1 MNTKILFFLL
11 LILAACNPS
20 RLEDPIVIADVE
32 EEFIIYPR
40 EVLNTSTPKE
50 LEWVIVSKNTE
61 PCQNYEIKA
70 RLEKNSTNLSL
81 YIDEITNPDDC
92 IEGEIIPSL
101 ILNSGKINQ
110 TTYNFNITLKKT
122 IENSGHLKKTDNR
135 YTIQI
140 GSENGI
146 DLQHKELI
154 AIPNEALWGYMGWYE
169 GLEADQ
175 IASALG
181 KMKDL
186 WPSNNLPSGFYGHF
200 VIMPGVYHQPAL
212 LELPEY
218 ELFQTVLLTKA
229 DKNNEAIQQE
239 LDLLKSQMG
248 NSGINIVL
256 FDNTGKVYR

>member
-1 MNTKILFFLL
+1 
-11 LILAACNPS
+11 
-20 RLEDPIVIADVE
+20 
-32 EEFIIYPR
+32 
-40 EVLNTSTPKE
+40 
-50 LEWVIVSKNTE
+50 
-61 PCQNYEIKA
+61 
-70 RLEKNSTNLSL
+70 
-81 YIDEITNPDDC
+81 
-92 IEGEIIPSL
+92 
-101 ILNSGKINQ
+101 
-110 TTYNFNITLKKT
+110 
-122 IENSGHLKKTDNR
+122 
-135 YTIQI
+135 
-140 GSENGI
+140 
-146 DLQHKELI
+146 
-154 AIPNEALWGYMGWYE
+154 MGWYE

>member
-1 MNTKILFFLL
+1 ML

-101 ILNSGKINQ
+101 ILN
-110 TTYNFNITLKKT
+110 
-122 IENSGHLKKTDNR
+122 
-135 YTIQI
+135 
-140 GSENGI
+140 
-146 DLQHKELI
+146 
-154 AIPNEALWGYMGWYE
+154 
-169 GLEADQ
+169 
-175 IASALG
+175 
-181 KMKDL
+181 
-186 WPSNNLPSGFYGHF
+186 
-200 VIMPGVYHQPAL
+200 
-212 LELPEY
+212 
-218 ELFQTVLLTKA
+218 
-229 DKNNEAIQQE
+229 
-239 LDLLKSQMG
+239 
-248 NSGINIVL
+248 
-256 FDNTGKVYR
+256 

>member
-1 MNTKILFFLL
+1 MLM
-11 LILAACNPS
+11 ILAACNPS
-20 RLEDPIVIADVE
+20 RVEDPIVIADVE

-40 EVLNTSTPKE
+40 EVLNTTTPKE

-92 IEGEIIPSL
+92 VVGEIIPSL

-154 AIPNEALWGYMGWYE
+154 SIPNDALWGYIGWHE

-175 IASALG
+175 ITSALD
-181 KMKDL
+181 KIKSL
-186 WPSNNLPSGFYGHF
+186 WPSENLPSGFYGHF
-200 VIMPGVYHQPAL
+200 VIMPGDHDKPAL
-212 LELPEY
+212 LEHPDY
-218 ELFQTVLLTKA
+218 ELFQTVLLSKA
-229 DKNNEAIQQE
+229 DKDVEAIQKE
-239 LDLLKSQMG
+239 LDILKAQIS
-248 NSGINIVL
+248 NTGINIVL
-256 FDNTGKVYR
+256 FDNSGQIYR